1 MSHNC
6 GSGPE
11 LRIHG
16 GYSSADTGHLRR
28 NRPTQHGTDYGPL
41 NAFIFMSAIP
51 VLIVYL
57 LFQRYFVQGA
67 LAGAV
72 KG

>member
-1 MSHNC
+1 MAPAQGFS
-6 GSGPE
+6 
-11 LRIHG
+11 
-16 GYSSADTGHLRR
+16 
-28 NRPTQHGTDYGPL
+28 TQHGTDYGPL